1 MDTSTII
8 TIVIFVVT
16 LGLIMT
22 ELIPRAVAAL
32 AGAVLMILFKVMNG
46 EDAFGYIDLN
56 TIGVLIGMMVSVGII
71 KNAGLFEYTA
81 ILAAKLTKANPWR
94 IILAFSII
102 TAITSALL
110 DNVTTVL
117 LIAPMTLVITE
128 TLELNPIPFLIPEIL
143 ASNIGGTAT
152 LIGDPPNIMIGSAAG
167 LGFGDFLT
175 NLLPICVAIFIVTFF
190 ILRLMYR
197 NKLVVKPELQLKIM
211 SFDPK
216 KSITDKKLAVKS
228 IVVMI
233 LIMIGFFLHET
244 FDYPSSVVALAGAVL
259 LLIITKEDVE
269 EAFKS
274 VEWTVIF
281 FFVGLFIIVG
291 GLEEKG
297 IMRDIANGI
306 IDVTH
311 GDSVMTGLS
320 LVWISAFVSAFVDN
334 IPFVATMIPLV
345 KAIGQTGHTSIQAF
359 WWAIS
364 LGACLGGNGT
374 LIGASANIVVSGI
387 AKKQGYDL
395 SFSQFTKVGFPLM
408 IVSVVMASA
417 YLLLFYL

>member
-56 TIGVLIGMMVSVGII
+56 TIGVLIGMMISVGIV
-71 KNAGLFEYTA
+71 KNAGLFEYAA
-81 ILAAKLTKANPWR
+81 IMAAKLTKANPWR
-94 IILAFSII
+94 IILALSTI

-167 LGFGDFLT
+167 LGFGDFLA
-175 NLLPICVAIFIVTFF
+175 NLMPICVVIFIVTFF
-190 ILRLMYR
+190 ILRLIYR
-197 NKLVVKPELQLKIM
+197 KRLVVKPELQLKIM

-216 KSITDKKLAVKS
+216 KSITDKKLAAKS
-228 IVVMI
+228 IFVMI
-233 LIMIGFFLHET
+233 LIMVGFFLHET

-259 LLIITKEDVE
+259 LLIITREDVE

-297 IMRDIANGI
+297 IMRDLANGI

-311 GDSVMTGLS
+311 GDSVLTGLS

-345 KAIGQTGHTSIQAF
+345 KAIGETGHTNIQAF

-395 SFSQFTKVGFPLM
+395 SFGKFTKVGFPLM
-408 IVSVVMASA
+408 IVSVIIASA
-417 YLLLFYL
+417 YLLIFYL

>member
-1 MDTSTII
+1 MDTNTII
-8 TIVIFVVT
+8 TIAIFVVT
-16 LGLIMT
+16 MFFIMT
-22 ELIPRAVAAL
+22 ELIQRSVAAL
-32 AGAVLMILFKVMNG
+32 AGGALMILFKVMSG
-46 EDAFGYIDLN
+46 EDAFHYIALN

-71 KNAGLFEYTA
+71 KNAGLFEYVA
-81 ILAAKLTKANPWR
+81 IWAAKLTKADPWR
-94 IILAFSII
+94 IVLSFSII

-128 TLELNPIPFLIPEIL
+128 TLELDPIPFLIPEIL
-143 ASNIGGTAT
+143 ASNIGGTST

-175 NLLPICVAIFIVTFF
+175 NLLPVCIVIFIVTFML
-190 ILRLMYR
+190 LRLIYR
-197 NKLVVKPELQLKIM
+197 KKMVVRDELKLKIM
-211 SFDPK
+211 SFDPN
-216 KSITDKKLAVKS
+216 KSITDKKLVFKSVAVM
-228 IVVMI
+228 V

-244 FDYPSSVVALAGAVL
+244 FDYPSSVVAIAGAVL

-269 EAFKS
+269 DAFKS
-274 VEWTVIF
+274 VEWPVIF

-297 IMRDIANGI
+297 IMKELANGI
-306 IDVTH
+306 ITVTK
-311 GDSVMTGLS
+311 GDSVLTGLA

-345 KAIGQTGHTSIQAF
+345 KAIGQSGHTSIQAF

-395 SFSQFTKVGFPLM
+395 SFKKFFKVGFPM
-408 IVSVVMASA
+408 MVVSVVLASA

>member
-1 MDTSTII
+1 MDTNTII
-8 TIVIFVVT
+8 TIVIFVITMVFV
-16 LGLIMT
+16 MT
-22 ELIPRAVAAL
+22 EMIPRSVAAL
-32 AGAVLMILFKVMNG
+32 AGAVLMILFKIMSG

-71 KNAGLFEYTA
+71 KNAGLFEYVA
-81 ILAAKLTKANPWR
+81 ILAARVTKADPWR
-94 IILAFSII
+94 IILAFSGI

-128 TLELNPIPFLIPEIL
+128 TLELNPLPFLIPEIL

-167 LGFGDFLT
+167 LGFGDFLA
-175 NLLPICVAIFIVTFF
+175 NLLPICVVIFIVVFS
-190 ILRLMYR
+190 ILKIIYKK
-197 NKLVVKPELQLKIM
+197 KLIVKDELKLKIM

-216 KSITDKKLAVKS
+216 KSITDKKLAIKS
-228 IVVMI
+228 VVVLI
-233 LIMIGFFLHET
+233 LIMIGFFLHES

-259 LLIITKEDVE
+259 LLIVTREDVE
-269 EAFKS
+269 EAFKN

-297 IMRDIANGI
+297 VMKDIAVGI
-306 IDVTH
+306 IDITN
-311 GDSVMTGLS
+311 GNSVLTGVS
-320 LVWISAFVSAFVDN
+320 LVWISAFASAFVDN

-345 KAIGQTGHTSIQAF
+345 KAIGQTGHESITAF

-374 LIGASANIVVSGI
+374 LIGASANIIVSGI

-395 SFSQFTKVGFPLM
+395 SFGKFFRIGFPMM
-408 IVSVVMASA
+408 IVSIILSTA
-417 YLLLFYL
+417 YLLIFYL